1 MENYREVKNYLH
13 NELGLDQDKV
23 MELAEKYIE
32 KKLDK
37 MIGDKLDSMEFDR
50 YVFNEISKVINDKE
64 TRTYRRIFG
73 KEESTK
79 YVQRVVK
86 ETVREEV
93 LDKIKF
99 NIDVNIND

>member
-37 MIGDKLDSMEFDR
+37 MIGDKLESMDFSR
-50 YVFNEISKVINDKE
+50 YVFNEVSKVINDEEHK
-64 TRTYRRIFG
+64 TYRRIFG

-79 YVQRVVK
+79 YVERVVK
-86 ETVREEV
+86 ETIQSEV
-93 LDKIKF
+93 INKINF
-99 NIDVNIND
+99 DIDVKLK